1 MEAGLLVT
9 RVSIHQKYG
18 PFFEDVTLA
27 VKERRAILVS
37 VAFKEIPIQ
46 EVNMS

>member
-1 MEAGLLVT
+1 MT

-18 PFFEDVTLA
+18 PLFEAVTLA
-27 VKERRAILVS
+27 VKERSAILVS
-37 VAFKEIPIQ
+37 VAFKEILIP